1 MSSKPGQPL
10 FSKMQALQMA
20 CQQMGLVIE
29 KRKNYTWYNTPVGDY
44 PLPEGTTV
52 DQLGN
57 NAEYVVSLGDEMR
70 AKHCRGTSK
79 PYELGL
85 IADPNNPGCLIPMYD
100 FWAGG
105 HGLDAVIGSPI
116 FGRSQEDVQMLAPL
130 LKQRYDMCCEV
141 LAARSVGDRIEILT
155 AKQAHEKYP
164 QFCPFSSDEKTF
176 VSIADTGDRV

>member
-1 MSSKPGQPL
+1 MK
-10 FSKMQALQMA
+10 ALQMA
-20 CQQMGLVIE
+20 CQQLGLVIE
-29 KRKNYTWYNTPVGDY
+29 QRSNYTWFNTPVGDY
-44 PLPEGTTV
+44 PLPEGTST

-57 NAEYVVSLGDEMR
+57 NAKYVIALNEEMQ
-70 AKHCRGTSK
+70 ATHCRPGVK

-85 IADPNNPGCLIPMYD
+85 IEDPNNAGCLIPMYD

-105 HGLDAVIGSPI
+105 LGLDAVIGSPI
-116 FGRSQEDVQMLAPL
+116 FGKSKNDVLMLAPL
-130 LKQRYDMCCEV
+130 LKQRYDMCSEV
-141 LAARSVGDRIEILT
+141 LAARSVGDNIEILT